1 MKDVI
6 KKYYKLDDE
15 TKEMLEAL
23 YMLNEL
29 ECSIEDYE
37 NVEIDTLG
45 DEEILLAIAM
55 NCTYLTDLGPD
66 EIIKRLLEILN
77 CRDIT
82 VNDLNELDSDELIE
96 LMENVDDEIYE
107 KENNSKI
114 IAEFFY
120 KGLFCVLF
128 KDNEKYIIT
137 YEKKDDDVRVL
148 IFNNIIELLSI
159 IIQRDLVLSKA
170 ES

>member
-1 MKDVI
+1 MKDII

-29 ECSIEDYE
+29 ECSIVDYE
-37 NVEIDTLG
+37 NVKIDTLR

-55 NCTYLTDLGPD
+55 NCTYLTNLGPN

-77 CRDIT
+77 CKDIT
-82 VNDLNELDSDELIE
+82 IDDLDELKSDELIE
-96 LMENVDDEIYE
+96 LMQDVDDEINE
-107 KENNSKI
+107 SEDDLKI
-114 IAEFFY
+114 VAEFIY
-120 KGLFCVLF
+120 RGLFCVLL
-128 KDNEKYIIT
+128 KDNEKYILT
-137 YEKKDDDVRVL
+137 YEKDDDVRVL
-148 IFNNIIELLSI
+148 IFNNIEQLLSTV
-159 IIQRDLVLSKA
+159 IQRDIVLSKV

>member
-1 MKDVI
+1 MKNVF

-29 ECSIEDYE
+29 ECSIGDYE
-37 NVEIDTLG
+37 NVEIDTLR

-55 NCTYLTDLGPD
+55 NCTYLTDLGPN

-77 CRDIT
+77 CKDIT
-82 VNDLNELDSDELIE
+82 INDLDELESNELIE
-96 LMENVDDEIYE
+96 LMQNVDDEIN
-107 KENNSKI
+107 ENEDNLKI
-114 IAEFFY
+114 IAEFIY
-120 KGLFCVLF
+120 RGLFCVLL
-128 KDNEKYIIT
+128 KDNEKYILT
-137 YEKKDDDVRVL
+137 YEKDDDVRVL
-148 IFNNIIELLSI
+148 IFNNIEELLSI
-159 IIQRDLVLSKA
+159 IIQRDIILSET

>member
-1 MKDVI
+1 MKEII

-29 ECSIEDYE
+29 ECTMGDYE
-37 NVEIDTLG
+37 NVKIDTLG
-45 DEEILLAIAM
+45 DEEIILSIAM
-55 NCTYLTDLGPD
+55 NCTYLTNLGPN

-82 VNDLNELDSDELIE
+82 INDLNELDSDELIE
-96 LMENVDDEIYE
+96 LMQNVDDEIN
-107 KENNSKI
+107 ENLDNLKI
-114 IAEFFY
+114 VAEFIY
-120 KGLFCVLF
+120 RGLFCVLL
-128 KDNEKYIIT
+128 KDNEKYILT
-137 YEKKDDDVRVL
+137 YEKDDDARVL
-148 IFNNIIELLSI
+148 IFNTIEELLAI
-159 IIQRDLVLSKA
+159 IIQRDIVLSEA